1 MERYLDLRRLCLFAM
16 VGLVTGCATNKPL
29 FDPPAVNLTSVEVS
43 EISLTNQTVQLAF
56 NVSNPN
62 PIPIPVRSVKYS
74 VRLNDQNF
82 VGGETKDNFT
92 VPPRGDESFVIS
104 VEFDLLQSATQ
115 LGSLVRSGVRDN
127 LHYEFYGDLRVDLPM
142 APSMQFSDRGTI
154 MVQSEI
160 F

>member
-1 MERYLDLRRLCLFAM
+1 MECCFDLRRMSLLIVM
-16 VGLVTGCATNKPL
+16 GLITGCAANGPL

-43 EISLTNQTVQLAF
+43 EVSLSNQTVELAF

-62 PIPIPVRSVKYS
+62 SIPIPVRSVKYS
-74 VRLNDQNF
+74 VRLNNQNF
-82 VGGETKDNFT
+82 IGGETRDNFT
-92 VPPRGDESFVIS
+92 VPPRGEESFVIS
-104 VEFDLLQSATQ
+104 VEFDLLQSASQ
-115 LGSLVRSGVRDN
+115 LTSLVRSGVKDN